1 VIGEALFEIAFVSKR
16 GARAVP
22 EAIEE
27 FIQHSLLRHT
37 DEIFSHCDPDGAIA
51 RIDVLEVDLGDING
65 PDFQVE
71 MEERFK
77 DRLRK
82 ALRKKMRVLS
92 TAPAEGEGIVTL
104 EMGGFEQ
111 LCHFLEMGYVRDS
124 AALLDAGAPEQ
135 LLEHAVHHQSGALA
149 GFLKRTARREDVL
162 RRLAMQFPEALL
174 DELLEMLAPGASAS
188 LRARMPELE
197 ARLARRSR
205 TTTSA
210 GVRRYVYEIL
220 FGLLTH
226 RTMAGGDV
234 DSLLGEFVSG
244 MDAGGEMEARDASLG
259 QDDIAGALPSAER
272 LRESFEHALETGDV
286 SGLEGGWGGL
296 IERHAD
302 MVREVVASRVQDVSR
317 RDRIISVLP
326 ESMLRQLLPLLD
338 PADAI
343 LMEDVLRG
351 PGPESGVSETTR
363 VEVLLSG
370 FAARLSGARDGAFTD
385 GIEVLIAHHA
395 DALAGFL
402 LGGIDTSAPGRLHAG
417 EAQALVRFL
426 IGRKA
431 RGDSGVFLESV
442 ETLAGEAKDIASYY
456 RHVLQQLLAG
466 ARVDLVEAAG
476 MAAEQAAPT
485 ENELLRMRLEQA
497 LVTGDVSDIGGDW
510 AGMLRRHAGL
520 VREVFARR
528 MGDALLRDRLASSM
542 SAPMLRELVAVLRPE
557 LVDMIDSLLALE
569 ELSGD
574 EASAM
579 FWRHSLTWM
588 HDARMRA
595 TGEGTGDYL
604 RSLLEAG
611 LKPATLRRA
620 VQPITPELAEIF
632 RTHDTPEAL
641 LGRLK
646 GRLLGNVADDVSR
659 EIAQLV
665 RHHARMLAGYLE
677 GVADLSG
684 LARLQ
689 AGEAHELTRFLIDW
703 KGKGASRSFLDTVER
718 QAAGVKDAA
727 SYYRFVLRHLLA
739 DAVVDLAEA
748 VRAGAGQASPITE
761 ERFRTL
767 MEKALNPS
775 DAVLLDE
782 SLRGTEPVTGAS
794 DATPAEALLEWFGA
808 RLSGTTYEEVTD
820 AIKALGADHADA
832 LADYLTLG
840 LDAASIARLRAG
852 EARALAR
859 FLIVRRGGE
868 GASVFLESVEKQAQE
883 ARNREAYAHSVLRQ
897 LLAGKTVDLAEAGL
911 AEREAPDAADE
922 DAIRARIEQALVTG
936 DVSGLEDDWAGM
948 LRHHAD
954 FVRGVFARRMGDV
967 LLRDMLASGMS
978 APMLRELVKV
988 LHPDSGDMIGLLLAQ
1003 PELQDAGRSGLL
1015 WSFTFAWL
1023 HEAGDPP
1030 AGPAAYIRGLMNML
1044 ADAGMDRR
1052 AFLSAVQ
1059 HVAPEVVAGLRDVAE
1074 TGDLTGRA
1082 PAGLAVH
1089 PLARLAARL
1098 SGSVSG
1104 DIADEI
1110 DSLAAHHADVLA
1122 AYLARGIEA
1131 KALAGLHTGE
1141 VRALIRF
1148 LVGHKGKGSA
1158 GAFLESMERYAA
1170 EAGDQGAYYRY
1181 VLGRLLADEAVELS
1195 WEGVRAGDRET
1206 PQGGSGPDEVETVTV
1221 QALLNRL
1228 QARLA
1233 GASVGEVSREIG
1245 ELARMDADS
1254 LAHML
1259 EQGHGVM
1266 SGLDRLGLA
1275 EARGLAF
1282 FLIRRK
1288 AGQRAGSFL
1297 EAIESQAEHAMSIA
1311 AYYRQILRHLLR
1323 DEPVD
1328 LLEAARF
1335 DPVRQRDEVGRER
1348 LRDEKDRDDKQ
1359 GRDKPSAIGEILVGN
1374 AGQVLLG
1381 AYLPRLFKVLELTQN
1396 GRFRDHDA
1404 AQRAVHLIQFAVNAS
1419 SDMPEF
1425 LLPLNKILCGLP
1437 VELPIIR
1444 EVRLQ
1449 EKEQETIEGM
1459 LTAMIQNWSIIG
1471 RTSIEG
1477 LRESFL
1483 QRGGRLVFRDDA
1495 WHLTV
1500 EKRGIDVLLDQ
1511 LPWNYT
1517 LIRHP
1522 WMASAVHVEWR

>member
-1 VIGEALFEIAFVSKR
+1 
-16 GARAVP
+16 
-22 EAIEE
+22 
-27 FIQHSLLRHT
+27 
-37 DEIFSHCDPDGAIA
+37 
-51 RIDVLEVDLGDING
+51 
-65 PDFQVE
+65 
-71 MEERFK
+71 
-77 DRLRK
+77 
-82 ALRKKMRVLS
+82 
-92 TAPAEGEGIVTL
+92 
-104 EMGGFEQ
+104 
-111 LCHFLEMGYVRDS
+111 
-124 AALLDAGAPEQ
+124 
-135 LLEHAVHHQSGALA
+135 
-149 GFLKRTARREDVL
+149 
-162 RRLAMQFPEALL
+162 
-174 DELLEMLAPGASAS
+174 
-188 LRARMPELE
+188 
-197 ARLARRSR
+197 
-205 TTTSA
+205 
-210 GVRRYVYEIL
+210 
-220 FGLLTH
+220 
-226 RTMAGGDV
+226 
-234 DSLLGEFVSG
+234 
-244 MDAGGEMEARDASLG
+244 
-259 QDDIAGALPSAER
+259 
-272 LRESFEHALETGDV
+272 
-286 SGLEGGWGGL
+286 
-296 IERHAD
+296 
-302 MVREVVASRVQDVSR
+302 
-317 RDRIISVLP
+317 
-326 ESMLRQLLPLLD
+326 
-338 PADAI
+338 
-343 LMEDVLRG
+343 
-351 PGPESGVSETTR
+351 
-363 VEVLLSG
+363 
-370 FAARLSGARDGAFTD
+370 
-385 GIEVLIAHHA
+385 
-395 DALAGFL
+395 
-402 LGGIDTSAPGRLHAG
+402 
-417 EAQALVRFL
+417 
-426 IGRKA
+426 
-431 RGDSGVFLESV
+431 
-442 ETLAGEAKDIASYY
+442 
-456 RHVLQQLLAG
+456 
-466 ARVDLVEAAG
+466 
-476 MAAEQAAPT
+476 
-485 ENELLRMRLEQA
+485 
-497 LVTGDVSDIGGDW
+497 
-510 AGMLRRHAGL
+510 
-520 VREVFARR
+520 
-528 MGDALLRDRLASSM
+528 
-542 SAPMLRELVAVLRPE
+542 
-557 LVDMIDSLLALE
+557 
-569 ELSGD
+569 
-574 EASAM
+574 
-579 FWRHSLTWM
+579 
-588 HDARMRA
+588 
-595 TGEGTGDYL
+595 
-604 RSLLEAG
+604 
-611 LKPATLRRA
+611 

-1348 LRDEKDRDDKQ
+1348 LRDEKDRVDKQ